1 MFVTLHTTPI
11 NTGGRPLGPP
21 TCIRGLLPQP
31 RYSAQHFSSPSLWW
45 ECLIS
50 SLVSRLELLLQKASK
65 SPFQK
70 TAVGGGGGDGEK
82 RIRAVEIRHEAVVK
96 LLLESLE
103 TEADTRDESGMTP
116 LSLAAEKQHMGV
128 MTLFLETKC

>member
-1 MFVTLHTTPI
+1 M
-11 NTGGRPLGPP
+11 
-21 TCIRGLLPQP
+21 
-31 RYSAQHFSSPSLWW
+31 
-45 ECLIS
+45 
-50 SLVSRLELLLQKASK
+50 LLQKASK

-96 LLLESLE
+96 LLLESLDI
-103 TEADTRDESGMTP
+103 EADTRDESGMTP